1 MDLPAQANVTKYL
14 KMLITE
20 QLKMLITEQLKMLMT
35 VDLPAQ
41 TTLSTSAPSSAAVKA
56 SQAPNPQLHTST
68 QKTQPS
74 TQGCN
79 SPPQNLILQNLKSET
94 ITLHPELHPP
104 SLGKPPPAQSLKQT
118 PRLLPTQGSGL
129 YF

>member
-1 MDLPAQANVTKYL
+1 MDLPAQANVTKYLKMLITEHL

-68 QKTQPS
+68 QKIS
-74 TQGCN
+74 TLN
-79 SPPQNLILQNLKSET
+79 
-94 ITLHPELHPP
+94 
-104 SLGKPPPAQSLKQT
+104 
-118 PRLLPTQGSGL
+118 PRLQLSTPKPNPPKL
-129 YF
+129 EIRNHHPAP